1 MKSQQN
7 SSGNVNNQR
16 TTAYHFITLMGIV
29 SLFGDMTYEGARSI
43 TGPYLAVLGASA
55 GIVGFVAG
63 VGEFIGY
70 ALRLFTGHF
79 ADRARAYWLFTFA
92 GYGLVLSIPLMALA
106 GYWQLAALLIILERM
121 GKAVRTPARDAILS
135 HATKQVGRGWGFAL
149 HEALDQVG
157 GIVGPLIFYAIFLL
171 KGSYSEGF
179 TILWIPS
186 LLMLGFLVIA
196 RIKVPASEKLEI
208 PEGKGPYGK
217 QEKRKLPRIF
227 WLYTTFTFLSVAGF
241 SHFQIIS
248 YHFKTQA
255 IVPDTYIPVFYAIA
269 MGVDGLVALITG
281 KLYDRVGLR
290 SLIIIPVMTLPIPFL
305 AFSHSYNLAFGGI
318 VLWGAVMGIHETIMR
333 AAIADLTPI
342 ERRGGAYGIF
352 NALYGAAWFI
362 GSTTMGFLYDRSIS
376 QLIIFVVLAEVIALS
391 SFFLLRIGKFSLNET
406 AGR

>member
-1 MKSQQN
+1 M
-7 SSGNVNNQR
+7 NNQR
-16 TTAYHFITLMGIV
+16 TTAYQFITLMGIV

-70 ALRLFTGHF
+70 ALRLVTGHF
-79 ADRARAYWLFTFA
+79 ADRVRAYWLFTFA
-92 GYGLVLSIPLMALA
+92 GYGLVLSIPLLALA

-157 GIVGPLIFYAIFLL
+157 GIVGPLIFYVIFLL

-196 RIKVPASEKLEI
+196 RRKVPASEKLEI
-208 PEGKGPYGK
+208 PEGTNLSGK
-217 QEKRKLPRIF
+217 EVKRGLPRIF
-227 WLYTTFTFLSVAGF
+227 WLYTTFAFLSVAGF

-248 YHFKTQA
+248 YHFKTQGDS
-255 IVPDTYIPVFYAIA
+255 P
-269 MGVDGLVALITG
+269 
-281 KLYDRVGLR
+281 
-290 SLIIIPVMTLPIPFL
+290 
-305 AFSHSYNLAFGGI
+305 
-318 VLWGAVMGIHETIMR
+318 
-333 AAIADLTPI
+333 
-342 ERRGGAYGIF
+342 
-352 NALYGAAWFI
+352 
-362 GSTTMGFLYDRSIS
+362 
-376 QLIIFVVLAEVIALS
+376 
-391 SFFLLRIGKFSLNET
+391 
-406 AGR
+406 

>member
-1 MKSQQN
+1 MKSQRT
-7 SSGNVNNQR
+7 SSGNSINQR

-29 SLFGDMTYEGARSI
+29 SLFGDLTYEGARSI

-55 GIVGFVAG
+55 GIVGFVTG

-70 ALRLFTGHF
+70 ALRLITGHF
-79 ADRARAYWLFTFA
+79 ADRVRAYWFFTFA
-92 GYGLVLSIPLMALA
+92 GYGLVLSIPLLALA

-149 HEALDQVG
+149 HEALDQIG
-157 GIVGPLIFYAIFLL
+157 AIVGPLIFYAIFLF

-179 TILWIPS
+179 SILWVPS
-186 LLMLGFLVIA
+186 LLMLGFLVMA
-196 RIKVPASEKLEI
+196 RIKVPASEKLEL
-208 PEGKGPYGK
+208 PEGTNPSGK
-217 QEKRKLPRIF
+217 EAKRGLPKVF
-227 WLYTTFTFLSVAGF
+227 WLYTTFAFLSVAGF

-248 YHFKTQA
+248 YHFKTKA
-255 IVPDTYIPVFYAIA
+255 VVPDTYIPVFYAIA

-281 KLYDRVGLR
+281 KLYDRTGLK
-290 SLIIIPVMTLPIPFL
+290 SLVMIPLATLPIPFL
-305 AFSHSYNLAFGGI
+305 AFSHSYSLAL
-318 VLWGAVMGIHETIMR
+318 VSMMLWGAVMGIHETIMR

-362 GSTTMGFLYDRSIS
+362 GSTAMGFLYDRSIS
-376 QLIIFVVLAEVIALS
+376 QLIIFVVVVEVIALS
-391 SFFLLRIGKFSLNET
+391 AFFLLRIGKFSLDGA